1 MKKNNKKSMKNSTK
15 NIIALSIF
23 LVILICVTNIMNR
36 DTENIDNKNAGKG
49 TQTDEN
55 SMGVWNDKVYTNDL
69 IGLKFN
75 LPTGWTIS
83 TDEEIEQLNSQ
94 LEGQKGNYYMCAIH
108 QITGNNINIYGEE
121 VEEEMT
127 EDKYINQLKEELTK
141 INELNYTIGEESK
154 QEVAGKEYETL
165 ESSISMYGVEIS
177 QKYYV
182 KKINNYIISIIVTS
196 TEGEDKI
203 NEIVKNFE

>member
-1 MKKNNKKSMKNSTK
+1 MKKNSKKSMKNSTK
-15 NIIALSIF
+15 NIIALLIF

-36 DTENIDNKNAGKG
+36 GTENIDNKNIDKGNSAAG
-49 TQTDEN
+49 
-55 SMGVWNDKVYTNDL
+55 WNDKVYTNDL
-69 IGLKFN
+69 MGLKFN

-121 VEEEMT
+121 VEESIT
-127 EDKYINQLKEELTK
+127 EDKYIEQLKEELAK
-141 INELNYTIGEESK
+141 INEINYTIGEKSK
-154 QEVAGKEYETL
+154 QEVAGKEYDTL
-165 ESSISMYGVEIS
+165 ELSISMYGVEIS